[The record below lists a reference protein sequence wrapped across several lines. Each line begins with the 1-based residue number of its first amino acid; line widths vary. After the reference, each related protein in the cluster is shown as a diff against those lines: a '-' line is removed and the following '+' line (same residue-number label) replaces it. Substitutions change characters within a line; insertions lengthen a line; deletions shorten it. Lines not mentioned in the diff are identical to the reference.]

1 MSAHHYLPQRHL
13 NLLPNSLPQKS
24 SKNFPPLLRP
34 HIAERLGQL
43 LDEIESFLSACTH
56 EERCS
61 FWSAI
66 ALLRQCLQ
74 KKPNQSE
81 VPQFLTGRRTQ
92 RDFCRIL
99 EVLADLPYP
108 KLHLSSHL
116 SEPTN
121 SHQINSYQIKSRFA
135 YPHLATQR

>member
-13 NLLPNSLPQKS
+13 NLLPNSLPQNS
-24 SKNFPPLLRP
+24 PALVRP
-34 HIAERLGQL
+34 HIADRLRQL
-43 LDEIESFLSACTH
+43 LDEIESFLLVCTH
-56 EERCS
+56 EEMCN

-66 ALLRQCLQ
+66 ANLRQCLQ
-74 KKPNQSE
+74 QRPD

-116 SEPTN
+116 SERPK
-121 SHQINSYQIKSRFA
+121 SYQIKPRSA
-135 YPHLATQR
+135 YPYATTQR